1 MEKKSNIEMALEVL
15 IQQKKKELELLVKG
29 IQKFKEQKEYLYKAY
44 MLFLSPIQD
53 NRERQLIAISMI
65 EAGGDKG
72 AIITAIELLAMKGN
86 KN

>member
-1 MEKKSNIEMALEVL
+1 MKKKSNIETALEAL

-29 IQKFKEQKEYLYKAY
+29 IQKFREQKEYLYKAY
-44 MLFLSPIQD
+44 MLFLSPIKD
-53 NRERQLIAISMI
+53 NRERQIIAISMI

-72 AIITAIELLAMKGN
+72 AIITAIELLAMGGN

>member
-1 MEKKSNIEMALEVL
+1 MKKKPNIETALEIL

-29 IQKFKEQKEYLYKAY
+29 IQKFREQKEYLYKAY
-44 MLFLSPIQD
+44 MLFLSPIKD
-53 NRERQLIAISMI
+53 NRERQIIAISMI

-72 AIITAIELLAMKGN
+72 AIITAIELLAMGGN

>member
-29 IQKFKEQKEYLYKAY
+29 IQKFREQKEYLYKAY
-44 MLFLSPIQD
+44 MLFLSPIKD

-72 AIITAIELLAMKGN
+72 AIITAIELLAMGGN

>member
-1 MEKKSNIEMALEVL
+1 
-15 IQQKKKELELLVKG
+15 
-29 IQKFKEQKEYLYKAY
+29 
-44 MLFLSPIQD
+44 MLFLSPIKD

-72 AIITAIELLAMKGN
+72 AIITAIELLAMGGN